1 MLDGH
6 EDVLKQGLP
15 VSKGM
20 LELILQYPNLVRCE
34 PSVRVV
40 HASYSLDDIIR
51 L

>member
-20 LELILQYPNLVRCE
+20 LELILQYQNLVRCE